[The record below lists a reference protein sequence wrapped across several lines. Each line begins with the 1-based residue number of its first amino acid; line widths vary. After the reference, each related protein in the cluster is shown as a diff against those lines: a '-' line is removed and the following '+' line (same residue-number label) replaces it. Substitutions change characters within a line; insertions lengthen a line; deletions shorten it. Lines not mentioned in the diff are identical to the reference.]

1 VPQGRHPT
9 CQEAA
14 ALGGRCP
21 TSSVN
26 VPPASQHARPSRTVY
41 LREADLLP
49 HLDGWLTG
57 LFETPAEPSKLWA
70 PSGLFPTAED
80 RARQDEQRGAEPA
93 RRVRG
98 VRG

>member
-1 VPQGRHPT
+1 MACLLRAASTSPRASRLLDHP
-9 CQEAA
+9 
-14 ALGGRCP
+14 G
-21 TSSVN
+21 
-26 VPPASQHARPSRTVY
+26 TVY
-41 LREADLLP
+41 LREVDLPP

>member
-1 VPQGRHPT
+1 MAGARP
-9 CQEAA
+9 AA
-14 ALGGRCP
+14 S
-21 TSSVN
+21 TS
-26 VPPASQHARPSRTVY
+26 PGQQHARPSRTVY